1 MLDIKVVKQKLGV
14 CIGRFSMPHN
24 EHVRMLRQMAEEN
37 DHVLVLVGSA
47 NRRKSN
53 KNPFSFDERARMLNK
68 IFQDLIVPDLKH
80 NAMFTAVPLSDTLYN
95 ETRWEAKVQQLVDAY
110 SEDADIPESS
120 VTLYGCDKDEST
132 YYLRNFPQWKHRDH
146 GKLVDIDA
154 TRLRDAWF
162 NTDQITVFGF
172 GNEQYLE
179 ILDKHLPS
187 SVYMYLRD
195 RPYDPNVQADWQYYK
210 DEEVKF
216 RDYPYPETLTFTC
229 ADAVLECAGHV
240 LCVTRNAAPGI
251 GCLALPGG
259 FKNRGENLVDAA
271 IRETFEETNL
281 RIPQRVMKNCV
292 RGSHLFDHPSRSN
305 GIPRIT
311 YATHFKIEPR
321 ENGSLPRAKGG
332 DDAKNDHL
340 PNGGCVW
347 VPIGDILA
355 GKVIMYDD
363 HADIVEYFVK

>member
-1 MLDIKVVKQKLGV
+1 MSDNKVVPRKLGV
-14 CIGRFSMPHN
+14 CIGRFSLPHN
-24 EHVRMLRQMAEEN
+24 EHARMLRKMADEN
-37 DHVLVLVGSA
+37 DLVLILVGSS
-47 NRRKSN
+47 NRRTSN
-53 KNPFSFDERARMLNK
+53 KNPFTYEERTQMLGGIIQEIMERPSTLRDMKFSNRR
-68 IFQDLIVPDLKH
+68 LPD
-80 NAMFTAVPLSDTLYN
+80 SLYN
-95 ETRWEAKVQQLVDAY
+95 ETRWEAKVQQLVDTHC
-110 SEDADIPESS
+110 EEHDIDESN

-146 GKLVDIDA
+146 GKLVDIDS

-162 NTDQITVFGF
+162 ESMQFRQGIADEAIFS
-172 GNEQYLE
+172 
-179 ILDKHLPS
+179 HLPR
-187 SVYMYLRD
+187 SVSNWLSQRSFD
-195 RPYDPNVQADWQYYK
+195 ANVQADWQYYK
-210 DEEVKF
+210 DEAVKF
-216 RDYPYPETLTFTC
+216 KDYPYPDTLTFTC

-240 LCVTRNAAPGI
+240 LCVTRAAAPGI

-281 RIPQRVMKNCV
+281 RIPHRVMKNCV